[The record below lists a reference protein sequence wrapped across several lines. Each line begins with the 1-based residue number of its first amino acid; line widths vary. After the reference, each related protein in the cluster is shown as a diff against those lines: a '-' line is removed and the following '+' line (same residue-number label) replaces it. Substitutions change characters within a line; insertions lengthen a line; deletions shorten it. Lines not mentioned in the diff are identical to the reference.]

1 VQDQALLLVEFD
13 HELMSKQKG
22 VDPNERG
29 AAITLLV
36 DHFHS
41 IPVRC
46 FHCLLHRSHPLRRAK
61 IARVVQQLRS
71 RSRFLFLY
79 LDALFAKDAYLISDF
94 ADTLV
99 ELYAE
104 HAPAKL
110 VDFLRASSS
119 YNLEAVSLE
128 SIVLPLI
135 NRSRPPSRHTEF
147 AQNVT
152 LYQRWCSYLVEWA
165 TIRKHCTS

>member
-1 VQDQALLLVEFD
+1 
-13 HELMSKQKG
+13 M
-22 VDPNERG
+22 
-29 AAITLLV
+29 
-36 DHFHS
+36 
-41 IPVRC
+41 
-46 FHCLLHRSHPLRRAK
+46 
-61 IARVVQQLRS
+61 QQLRS

-79 LDALFAKDAYLISDF
+79 LDALFERDAYLISDF

-128 SIVLPLI
+128 SIVMLLS
-135 NRSRPPSRHTEF
+135 NRSQQPSRHTEF

-152 LYQRWCSYLVEWA
+152 LYQRWCSYLVEWV

>member
-1 VQDQALLLVEFD
+1 MTSL
-13 HELMSKQKG
+13 
-22 VDPNERG
+22 
-29 AAITLLV
+29 T
-36 DHFHS
+36 
-41 IPVRC
+41 C
-46 FHCLLHRSHPLRRAK
+46 TK

-71 RSRFLFLY
+71 RSGFLFLY
-79 LDALFAKDAYLISDF
+79 LDALFEKDAYLISDF

-99 ELYAE
+99 DLYAE

-128 SIVLPLI
+128 FYCYVFDHPKPI
-135 NRSRPPSRHTEF
+135 PSRHTEF
-147 AQNVT
+147 APNAT
-152 LYQRWCSYLVEWA
+152 LYQRWYSYLVEWA

>member
-1 VQDQALLLVEFD
+1 
-13 HELMSKQKG
+13 M
-22 VDPNERG
+22 
-29 AAITLLV
+29 
-36 DHFHS
+36 
-41 IPVRC
+41 
-46 FHCLLHRSHPLRRAK
+46 LHYLRRKLHPLLREK

-79 LDALFAKDAYLISDF
+79 LDALFEKDAYLISDF

-119 YNLEAVSLE
+119 YNLEVVSLE
-128 SIVLPLI
+128 SVVLFL
-135 NRSRPPSRHTEF
+135 
-147 AQNVT
+147 
-152 LYQRWCSYLVEWA
+152 
-165 TIRKHCTS
+165 TIRSEPYLGIQNMHRT

>member
-1 VQDQALLLVEFD
+1 
-13 HELMSKQKG
+13 
-22 VDPNERG
+22 
-29 AAITLLV
+29 
-36 DHFHS
+36 
-41 IPVRC
+41 
-46 FHCLLHRSHPLRRAK
+46 
-61 IARVVQQLRS
+61 VQQLRS

-79 LDALFAKDAYLISDF
+79 LDALFEKDAYLISDF

-128 SIVLPLI
+128 ILSCL
-135 NRSRPPSRHTEF
+135 RPTE
-147 AQNVT
+147 ADLHPGIQN
-152 LYQRWCSYLVEWA
+152 LYR
-165 TIRKHCTS
+165 T

>member
-1 VQDQALLLVEFD
+1 
-13 HELMSKQKG
+13 
-22 VDPNERG
+22 
-29 AAITLLV
+29 
-36 DHFHS
+36 
-41 IPVRC
+41 
-46 FHCLLHRSHPLRRAK
+46 
-61 IARVVQQLRS
+61 VQQLRS

-79 LDALFAKDAYLISDF
+79 LDALFERDAYLISDF

-128 SIVLPLI
+128 SVVLFWI
-135 NRSRPPSRHTEF
+135 IRSEPHLGI
-147 AQNVT
+147 QNMHRT
-152 LYQRWCSYLVEWA
+152 
-165 TIRKHCTS
+165 